1 MYQHS
6 TVYHSNTDH
15 DYVSI
20 IISHKLNTLFFFCF
34 FLLEYFIYP
43 YNFLSV
49 FFLFLLCVWIC
60 LYVFW
65 EKKFYDILFIWR
77 LYLTLLWW
85 NKNVKSI
92 CFFYLRILN
101 LSKQNIKY
109 SIKYLPQIVFYFK
122 FKTFHFKFIWQSK
135 DKITELYLLY
145 SDW

>member
-6 TVYHSNTDH
+6 TVKHSNTDH

-20 IISHKLNTLFFFCF
+20 THKMDTHFFKFCF
-34 FLLEYFIYP
+34 SVNICCLAIQFPSCFLPFSSLCVY
-43 YNFLSV
+43 LSV
-49 FFLFLLCVWIC
+49 IFL
-60 LYVFW
+60 

-109 SIKYLPQIVFYFK
+109 SIKYLPQIVFHFK